1 MSAKTSCSDYE
12 WMVGP
17 LVDGELPSADADAAD
32 RHVRE
37 CPSCGRLAESFR
49 QFDRLASRMEAPP
62 AVTTEEWARR
72 LERIRKETAVVRLGF
87 PLRVRDW
94 LVPAFALAALAL
106 LGTWVGFSLVV
117 KQSEPPGIRLDAAS
131 IEALK
136 EKDNPDIELKVLPDA
151 VIIKDSTNL

>member
-1 MSAKTSCSDYE
+1 MSGTTNCADYE
-12 WMVGP
+12 WMIGP
-17 LVDGELPSADADAAD
+17 LLDGELPSADADAAD

-49 QFDRLASRMEAPP
+49 SFDRLASRLAAPP
-62 AVTTEEWARR
+62 AVTTEEWARVLDR
-72 LERIRKETAVVRLGF
+72 VRKETVTVRLGL

-94 LVPAFALAALAL
+94 MVPALSLAALAL
-106 LGTWVGFSLVV
+106 LGTWVGFSLIQ
-117 KQSEPPGIRLDAAS
+117 KQAEPPAAQLNSAS

-136 EKDNPDIELKVLPDA
+136 EKDNPEIELKVTPDA